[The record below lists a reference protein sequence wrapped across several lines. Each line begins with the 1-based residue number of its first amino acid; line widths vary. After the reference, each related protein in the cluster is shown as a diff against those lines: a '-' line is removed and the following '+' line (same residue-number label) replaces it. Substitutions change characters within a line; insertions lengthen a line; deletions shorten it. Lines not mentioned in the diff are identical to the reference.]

1 MPVGVG
7 TLNHRKR
14 TGGWRILVVCPL
26 SPRQRVLVTDAGHQV
41 AEAGYPGPGLLCVGG
56 HQIEGLHVVSVV
68 HRETAGRVEAAVCMP
83 MEDVWLTALCYFVEW
98 IYGDWGREKTNLII
112 CGKTLIILVSCWHES
127 QLEWW
132 SWWYPMFRFTT
143 LLATVLHLRTSP
155 FIYMKVSSSSFF
167 STNESI
173 RACVLPKANISK
185 PEVKDLLFSRN
196 NWESS
201 SLSLISSIMC
211 WKT

>member
-127 QLEWW
+127 QL
-132 SWWYPMFRFTT
+132 
-143 LLATVLHLRTSP
+143 
-155 FIYMKVSSSSFF
+155 
-167 STNESI
+167 
-173 RACVLPKANISK
+173 ANISK